1 MLRLREQESMIVHK
15 ECRFIEERQKRI
27 YDNNFPIPME
37 YHGTPWELLLVGHD
51 MTYSN
56 ACWYKYW
63 VPAISL
69 FFICSSESESESE
82 WGAKFFLSLSLS
94 LSLSLFSLL
103 LDMKMKTLV
112 RVVDI
117 FSVFSLGPPPSVTD
131 ELNAFDV
138 FLFCWANPYLFSLT
152 LLQVESGSSLGR
164 PFPV

>member
-1 MLRLREQESMIVHK
+1 MSGILTGLLPNGGTHFAYGTLGGRTCEGVLMTDLSYNKKKFEGWLLTNWILEHGKGLSTLLRINAATKTVHRGLENNGWSSSK
-15 ECRFIEERQKRI
+15 YLDCKL
-27 YDNNFPIPME
+27 DNM
-37 YHGTPWELLLVGHD
+37 WE
-51 MTYSN
+51 M
-56 ACWYKYW
+56 
-63 VPAISL
+63 
-69 FFICSSESESESE
+69 F
-82 WGAKFFLSLSLS
+82 
-94 LSLSLFSLL
+94 